1 MFFWS
6 LELKYLVLLIFL
18 FSNNSIAQCLDSEN
32 LEGFTPK
39 IEFIKGTL
47 NAGDMH
53 LPLDE
58 VLIELPENY
67 NGINLHS
74 LRVTEGEVASFY
86 IPLEFKV
93 IKGLAKSYIL
103 GSKSSLK
110 NFELEIVYSKKGCS
124 KFMQIMLL
132 SEH

>member
-1 MFFWS
+1 M
-6 LELKYLVLLIFL
+6 KYIVLLIIL
-18 FSNNSIAQCLDSEN
+18 FSNNSIAQCLESEN
-32 LEGFTPK
+32 LKGFTPK

-47 NAGDMH
+47 KSGEMH
-53 LPLDE
+53 LPLGE

-67 NGINLHS
+67 NGITLHS
-74 LRVTEGEVASFY
+74 LRITEGEVASFY

-93 IKGLAKSYIL
+93 INGLAKSYIL

-110 NFELEIVYSKKGCS
+110 SFELEIVYSKDGCS
-124 KFMQIMLL
+124 QFMQTMLL